1 MLISVVAGLLSGI
14 ISGMGIGGG
23 AVLIP
28 ALTFFL
34 KAEQHTAQCTN
45 LFYFIPT
52 AIAALV
58 IHIKNKNIEF
68 KTVAPIMIFG
78 IIGAVLGSLAAV
90 NMPTGLLRR
99 IFAIFLFLMGI
110 SQIMTKKS
118 DS

>member
-1 MLISVVAGLLSGI
+1 MLVSVIAGLLSGV

-34 KAEQHTAQCTN
+34 KIEQHTAQCTN
-45 LFYFIPT
+45 LYYFIPT

-68 KTVAPIMIFG
+68 KTAVPIMVFG
-78 IIGAVLGSLAAV
+78 IIGAVLGSFIAV
-90 NMPTGLLRR
+90 NMPTKLLRR
-99 IFAIFLFLMGI
+99 IFAVFLFLMGI
-110 SQIMTKKS
+110 SQILTKKS

>member
-1 MLISVVAGLLSGI
+1 MLVSVIAGLLSGV

-34 KAEQHTAQCTN
+34 KIEQHTAQCTN
-45 LFYFIPT
+45 LYYFIPT
-52 AIAALV
+52 AIAALA

-68 KTVAPIMIFG
+68 KTAVPITVFG
-78 IIGAVLGSLAAV
+78 IIGAVLGSFIAV
-90 NMPTGLLRR
+90 NMPTKLLRR
-99 IFAIFLFLMGI
+99 IFAVFLFLMGI
-110 SQIMTKKS
+110 SQILTKKS